1 MKTFQHN
8 ISYYSTWNNA
18 IISITFNQIFY
29 CQVPVAFE
37 EGLLEDDAV
46 LLQTFLGIATS
57 VGSLSYGLIVLSK
70 NNQCMISRQYLLQS
84 SVFGIGKNP

>member
-1 MKTFQHN
+1 MA
-8 ISYYSTWNNA
+8 Y
-18 IISITFNQIFY
+18 
-29 CQVPVAFE
+29 E

-46 LLQTFLGIATS
+46 LLQTFLGLATS

-84 SVFGIGKNP
+84 SVFGIGKIVSDYSR

>member
-1 MKTFQHN
+1 MA
-8 ISYYSTWNNA
+8 Y
-18 IISITFNQIFY
+18 
-29 CQVPVAFE
+29 E

-57 VGSLSYGLIVLSK
+57 VGSLCYGLIVLSK

-84 SVFGIGKNP
+84 SVFGIGKTLFTFTWLLK